1 MLYTS
6 LTAAGM
12 KDRRLALV
20 AHSMGGR
27 VVQRALVRYSN
38 FRART
43 GYVFLFGTPS
53 AGLHKAALLSF
64 WKRQIRNI

>member
-1 MLYTS
+1 
-6 LTAAGM
+6 
-12 KDRRLALV
+12 
-20 AHSMGGR
+20 HSMGGR
-27 VVQRALVRYSN
+27 VVQCALVRYSN

-64 WKRQIRNI
+64 WKRQIRNIARAVSRNCPPSHPR